1 MKVCEFCETS
11 FNESKT
17 DNCYKCDC
25 GREGRIHCSSKTLRE
40 YAQEEGTSLRNIGL
54 SKKT

>member
-17 DNCYKCDC
+17 DNCYTCQC
-25 GREGRIHCSSKTLRE
+25 MREGRCHPNCSTMRE
-40 YAQEEGTSLRNIGL
+40 NAQEEGTSLRNIGL